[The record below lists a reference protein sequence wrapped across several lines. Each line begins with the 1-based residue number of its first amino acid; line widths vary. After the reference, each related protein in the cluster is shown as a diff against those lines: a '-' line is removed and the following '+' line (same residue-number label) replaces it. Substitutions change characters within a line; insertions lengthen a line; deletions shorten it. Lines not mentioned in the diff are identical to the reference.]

1 MDVCTFDLLSKNVCY
16 FILQVNLDFYM
27 MLVAPISSY
36 LIMCEIEWFCELGNI
51 FLLGVRDVHWNF
63 DFGHCA
69 VACDIESKGPF
80 HLSELAGRTI
90 TGQVILTMKSAFSK
104 GFCWKTISFLHTI

>member
-1 MDVCTFDLLSKNVCY
+1 MDVCTFDLMSKNVYY

-51 FLLGVRDVHWNF
+51 FLLGVRDVH
-63 DFGHCA
+63 
-69 VACDIESKGPF
+69 
-80 HLSELAGRTI
+80 
-90 TGQVILTMKSAFSK
+90 
-104 GFCWKTISFLHTI
+104 

>member
-1 MDVCTFDLLSKNVCY
+1 MDVCTFDLLSKNVYY

-51 FLLGVRDVHWNF
+51 FLLGVRDVH
-63 DFGHCA
+63 
-69 VACDIESKGPF
+69 
-80 HLSELAGRTI
+80 
-90 TGQVILTMKSAFSK
+90 
-104 GFCWKTISFLHTI
+104 